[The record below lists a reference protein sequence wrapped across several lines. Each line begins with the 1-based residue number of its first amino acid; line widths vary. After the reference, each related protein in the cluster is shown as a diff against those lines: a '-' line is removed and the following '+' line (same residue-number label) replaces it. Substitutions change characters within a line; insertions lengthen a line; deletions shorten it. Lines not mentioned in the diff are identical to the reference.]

1 MGIGRMAMQALK
13 GSGHFLKTNMGANA
27 GEVALRVV
35 PDVGFGVLAAAQTP
49 GDLGDKLIAGGS
61 QALGG
66 VLGGVTAAGAVRGMK
81 GGQALQNL
89 ADMGGSVAGDFAGM
103 AVGDNMQRGKDVLMG
118 GSGQTPWERMGE
130 AEQAA
135 FAEELKGQ
143 ILAQYGL
150 IPGTREQFAQ
160 RPGLMVS
167 YTPEAMGLGTGV
179 V

>member
-1 MGIGRMAMQALK
+1 MFGRMAMQALK
-13 GSGHFLKTNMGANA
+13 GSGHFLKSNMGQNA
-27 GEVALRVV
+27 GEIALRVV
-35 PDVGFGVLAAAQTP
+35 PDIGFGVMAGMQTP
-49 GDLGDKLIAGGS
+49 GDLTDKLIAGGT
-61 QALGG
+61 QAAGG
-66 VLGGVTAAGAVRGMK
+66 ILGGVTAAGAVRGMK

-103 AVGDNMQRGKDVLMG
+103 AVGDNLQRGKDKLTG

-160 RPGLMVS
+160 TPGLMVR
-167 YTPEAMGLGTGV
+167 YADQGMGTGV

>member
-13 GSGHFLKTNMGANA
+13 GSGHFLAKNMGADA

-35 PDVGFGVLAAAQTP
+35 PDIGFGVLAAAQTP
-49 GDLGDKLIAGGS
+49 GDLGDKLIAGS
-61 QALGG
+61 TQAAGGILGG
-66 VLGGVTAAGAVRGMK
+66 VGAAGAIRKIG
-81 GGQALQNL
+81 GGQSLQNL

-103 AVGDNMQRGKDVLMG
+103 AVGDNLSRGKDLLMG
-118 GSGQTPWERMGE
+118 GKGQTAWERMGE
-130 AEQAA
+130 QEQAK

-150 IPGTREQFAQ
+150 LPGTREQYAQ
-160 RPGLMVS
+160 QPGLMVR
-167 YTPEAMGLGTGV
+167 YTDEGLGNGV

>member
-13 GSGHFLKTNMGANA
+13 GSGHFLKSNMGANA
-27 GEVALRVV
+27 GEIALRVV
-35 PDVGFGVLAAAQTP
+35 PDIGFGVLAAAQTP
-49 GDLGDKLIAGGS
+49 GDLTDKLIAGGT
-61 QALGG
+61 QAAGG
-66 VLGGVTAAGAVRGMK
+66 ILGGVTAAGAVRGMK

-103 AVGDNMQRGKDVLMG
+103 ALGDNLSRGKDILMG
-118 GSGQTPWERMGE
+118 GKGQTAWERMGE

-135 FAEELKGQ
+135 YAEELKGQ

-150 IPGTREQFAQ
+150 LPGTREQYAQ
-160 RPGLMVS
+160 QPGLMVR
-167 YTPEAMGLGTGV
+167 YTDEGLGV